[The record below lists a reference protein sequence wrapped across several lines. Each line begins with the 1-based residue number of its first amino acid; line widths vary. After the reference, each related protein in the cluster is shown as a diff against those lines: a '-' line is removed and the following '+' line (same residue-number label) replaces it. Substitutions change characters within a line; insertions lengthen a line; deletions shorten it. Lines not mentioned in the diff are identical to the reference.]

1 MSDKKREWTIG
12 SILTWTGQYFREKG
26 VENPRLDA
34 EVLLSHVLG
43 KDRLYLYVH
52 YDQPLTEE
60 ELAAYRPMVKAR
72 AQRVP
77 VAYITG
83 KKEFMGLEFAVTP
96 DVLIPRPDTE
106 IAVEAVLHR
115 LQGHEQPAILD
126 IGTGSG
132 AIFVSL
138 LARLP
143 AASGIAVDISP
154 AALAVASANAV
165 RHVPGRVWDF
175 RQGDVFSP
183 VAGCLFDCIVSNP
196 PYIPD
201 REIDSLEPEVRREP
215 RAALAGGGDGLAF
228 YRRIV
233 TEAPGYL
240 KPEGFVAL
248 EAGIHQAS
256 AIESMAKAGGYF
268 IVEEI
273 MKDYGGIER
282 VVMLRARGSMGQS

>member
-1 MSDKKREWTIG
+1 MSDSKREWTIG
-12 SILTWTGQYFREKG
+12 AILTWTGQYFREKG

-34 EVLLSHVLG
+34 EVLLSHVLE

-52 YDQPLTEE
+52 YDQPLTEQ

-72 AQRVP
+72 AQRIP

-106 IAVEAVLHR
+106 MAVEAALHR
-115 LQGHEQPAILD
+115 LHGHEQPAILD

-143 AASGIAVDISP
+143 EASGTAVDISP
-154 AALAVASANAV
+154 AALAVASANAA
-165 RHVPGRVWDF
+165 RHVPERVWDF
-175 RQGDVFSP
+175 RQGDVFSS

-201 REIDSLEPEVRREP
+201 KEIDSLEPEVRHEP
-215 RAALAGGGDGLAF
+215 RAALAGGRDGLDF

-233 TEAPGYL
+233 REAPGYL
-240 KPEGFVAL
+240 KLGGFIAL

-256 AIESMAKAGGYF
+256 AIASLAESGGCL

-273 MKDYGGIER
+273 IKDYGGIDR
-282 VVMLRARGSMGQS
+282 VVILRAGGKRLE